1 MMLSVICADAQFPH
15 RIGRFGGRRG
25 QLHQHTVQLGAGLGS
40 DGAVLREQRQNA
52 GGLLHV
58 HSKTVRLGAAI
69 VQRLAEIGDIADG
82 LAGAS
87 RQSIGHLGS
96 LRPLQMEHA
105 QRVGHVFGG
114 ITNGHSIGRGQIQS
128 ARQATGENIRDA
140 HAGLA

>member
-25 QLHQHTVQLGAGLGS
+25 QLHQHAVQLGAGLGA
-40 DGAVLREQRQNA
+40 DGAVLCEKRQYA

-58 HSKTVRLGAAI
+58 HAETVRLRAAI

-114 ITNGHSIGRGQIQS
+114 IPNGHSIGRGQIQS